1 MKLLARGRTAVHMPV
16 LQRLHDEGCEMATE
30 PTTETKTETKLKLDP
45 PEALNPIAPAEAA
58 GLVPLKTEETTELDK
73 RVAQFV
79 EELAALD
86 ANSPEF
92 GKKVDQLTAMGRK
105 EIAEAAGA
113 SNRFLDRPVKAID
126 KDTGIGADLTELR
139 RTVEALD
146 PKGASKPRKLLGI
159 IPFGNTVDRYFDKYR
174 SSQTHISR
182 ILGSLANGKDELLMD
197 NAAID
202 TERAGLWKTM
212 HKLEQMVHIS
222 KSLDKQLEDKAA
234 ELDATDPAKAK
245 AIRESALFYTRQRTT
260 DLLTQ
265 TAVTVQGYLALDLVK
280 KNNVELVKGVDRAST
295 TTVSALRTA
304 VTVAQAMTNQKLVLQ
319 QITAL
324 NTTTAGMIDSTGEML
339 RTQTGAIH
347 EQAASSTIPLE
358 TLQRAFQNIY
368 ETMDQIDRFK
378 LQALD
383 NMKQTVNTLSSEVE
397 KSKGYIARAEGVN
410 QAKLEGATSPLTP
423 IESK

>member
-1 MKLLARGRTAVHMPV
+1 
-16 LQRLHDEGCEMATE
+16 MATE
-30 PTTETKTETKLKLDP
+30 APETTTATKLKLDP
-45 PEALNPIAPAEAA
+45 PEALQAVPIAEAS
-58 GLVPLKTEETTELDK
+58 GLVPLKAEETTELDK
-73 RVAQFV
+73 RVSQFV
-79 EELAALD
+79 DELAALD
-86 ANSPEF
+86 SNSPDF

-146 PKGASKPRKLLGI
+146 PKEATKTKKLLGI
-159 IPFGNTVDRYFDKYR
+159 IPFGNRVDRYFDKYR
-174 SSQTHISR
+174 SSQTHISK
-182 ILGSLANGKDELLMD
+182 ILSSLGNGKDELLMD

-202 TERAGLWKTM
+202 TERANLWKTM

-222 KSLDKQLEDKAA
+222 KTLDQRLEDKAN

-245 AIRESALFYTRQRTT
+245 AIRETALFYTRQRTT

-265 TAVTVQGYLALDLVK
+265 MAVTVQGYLALDLVK

-304 VTVAQAMTNQKLVLQ
+304 VTVAQAMTNQKLVLE
-319 QITAL
+319 QIGAL
-324 NTTTAGMIDSTGEML
+324 NTTTANMIDSTGEML

-368 ETMDQIDRFK
+368 DTMDQIDQFK
-378 LQALD
+378 LQALG
-383 NMKQTVNTLSSEVE
+383 NMKQTVETLGKEVE
-397 KSKGYIARAEGVN
+397 KSKGYIARAEGVQQN
-410 QAKLEGATSPLTP
+410 RLEGTPSPLTP
-423 IESK
+423 IEAR

>member
-1 MKLLARGRTAVHMPV
+1 MAKAAAKTA
-16 LQRLHDEGCEMATE
+16 
-30 PTTETKTETKLKLDP
+30 TETKLKLEP
-45 PEALNPIAPAEAA
+45 PEALQPMPPAEAG
-58 GLVPLKTEETTELDK
+58 GLVPLKQEEMSELEK
-73 RVAQFV
+73 RVSQFV
-79 EELAALD
+79 DELASLD
-86 ANSPEF
+86 PNSPDF

-126 KDTGIGADLTELR
+126 SDTGIGADLTELR
-139 RTVEALD
+139 KTVEQLD
-146 PKGASKPRKLLGI
+146 PAKNGRLAPGRKLFGF
-159 IPFGNTVDRYFDKYR
+159 IPFGNRIKSYFRQYQ
-174 SSQTHISR
+174 SAQTHISA
-182 ILGSLANGKDELLMD
+182 ILARLASGKDELLMD

-202 TERAGLWKTM
+202 TERANLWKTM

-222 KSLDKQLEDKAA
+222 KSLDQQLEDKASD
-234 ELDATDPAKAK
+234 LDSTDPARAK
-245 AIRESALFYTRQRTT
+245 AIRETALFYVRQRST

-304 VTVAQAMTNQKLVLQ
+304 VTVAQALTNQKLVLE
-319 QITAL
+319 QIGAL
-324 NTTTAGMIDSTGEML
+324 NTTTAGMIDTTGEML

-368 ETMDQIDRFK
+368 DTMDQIDRFK
-378 LQALD
+378 LEALD

-397 KSKGYIARAEGVN
+397 KSKGYIARAEGVEK
-410 QAKLEGATSPLTP
+410 ARLEGVSSPLTP
-423 IESK
+423 LESK